1 MFLLS
6 KGMELLENYLK
17 LMLYNILF
25 SNLVL
30 ALIPVCNSN
39 KSINAKIKNKRK
51 DCYVYNFY
59 SKTYI
64 KCLTC
69 SL

>member
-6 KGMELLENYLK
+6 KEMELLENYLK

-39 KSINAKIKNKRK
+39 KSINAKNKK
-51 DCYVYNFY
+51 
-59 SKTYI
+59 
-64 KCLTC
+64 
-69 SL
+69 

>member
-39 KSINAKIKNKRK
+39 KSINAKKIIIKERFLL
-51 DCYVYNFY
+51 C
-59 SKTYI
+59 I
-64 KCLTC
+64 
-69 SL
+69 